1 MNPKIEK
8 VSEEIEKVKRK
19 VSEYTNRLRDLE
31 RLKTELENAD
41 IVALVRSVGMENDGE
56 LTAFLQAYKAHLSG
70 AAVAPTSMEDN
81 YTLA

>member
-1 MNPKIEK
+1 MNPKIQK
-8 VSEEIEKVKRK
+8 VCEEIEKTKRK

-41 IVALVRSVGMENDGE
+41 IVSLVRSVGMGGDE
-56 LTAFLQAYKAHLSG
+56 LTAFLQAYKENLNIAEVITLT
-70 AAVAPTSMEDN
+70 AMEDN